1 MTLKFSQ
8 NAKVTC
14 ALASRSPVRRAAD
27 DDFEIVV
34 VLQGT
39 TKKRNLR
46 LISTDCNYCWKN
58 ICQEKRFTGVIAILL
73 KFLLTYT
80 KTFGLKSLKI

>member
-39 TKKRNLR
+39 KKRNLR
-46 LISTDCNYCWKN
+46 LISPDCNYCWKN
-58 ICQEKRFTGVIAILL
+58 ICQEKRFTGVTAILL